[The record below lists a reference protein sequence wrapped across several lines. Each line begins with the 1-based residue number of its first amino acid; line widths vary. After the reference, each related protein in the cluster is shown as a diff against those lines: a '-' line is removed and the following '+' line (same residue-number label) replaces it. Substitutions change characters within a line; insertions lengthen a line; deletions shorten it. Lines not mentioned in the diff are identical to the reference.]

1 MGIEVRHSPNV
12 KLAGN
17 VAAQAGAGR
26 ARREDE
32 QQARAAA
39 ERRAA
44 QEAQIQAQYE
54 RDLMQAEIQAQ
65 RDQDQ
70 FERTKEMDAI
80 NFQQQN
86 EMFQKQGVQR
96 ANEAEAAFDRQLE
109 TIDYT
114 YTAKEKAENAKIDQK
129 IDWVEQNPRYTRE
142 EKDQMIAQLQ
152 GIKKPPTGKPDD
164 VQKEIDTFIRPGE
177 VGGVKGFYQR
187 TQNGWEFKPHKIP
200 DPPDVAKIYAD
211 AVKSLTRKSN
221 EGADIPPK
229 KSEVLAHVREII
241 ALQRELQKELEQDA
255 PSENV
260 PSGAPTREQQE
271 ARALAE
277 SFGVQFQGET
287 PADLSVVAEDLKKT
301 DVRAMTKK
309 HGFKLDD
316 LSVVPAD
323 ANTTQSQRESQ
334 KEMEQGGLSRDL
346 DDAGEPV
353 DPTHPDSPAPEP
365 VKPAQ
370 VWAKLPA
377 AQQKDIMAQ
386 RDALAARMERALKA
400 GDVKTVEEIKQQAAE
415 LLRTIR

>member
-70 FERTKEMDAI
+70 FERTKEMDAV

-114 YTAKEKAENAKIDQK
+114 YTAKEQAENAKIDQK

-142 EKDQMIAQLQ
+142 EKDQMIAQLH

-221 EGADIPPK
+221 EGVDIPPSK
-229 KSEVLAHVREII
+229 EAVMSHVREVV
-241 ALQRELQKELEQDA
+241 ALQR
-255 PSENV
+255 
-260 PSGAPTREQQE
+260 
-271 ARALAE
+271 
-277 SFGVQFQGET
+277 
-287 PADLSVVAEDLKKT
+287 
-301 DVRAMTKK
+301 
-309 HGFKLDD
+309 KL
-316 LSVVPAD
+316 
-323 ANTTQSQRESQ
+323 Q
-334 KEMEQGGLSRDL
+334 KEMEQDAPEDLSRDL

-353 DPTHPDSPAPEP
+353 DPTHPDAPAPEP
-365 VKPAQ
+365 VKAAQ
-370 VWAKLPA
+370 VWAQLPA
-377 AQQKDIMAQ
+377 AKQKDIMAQ